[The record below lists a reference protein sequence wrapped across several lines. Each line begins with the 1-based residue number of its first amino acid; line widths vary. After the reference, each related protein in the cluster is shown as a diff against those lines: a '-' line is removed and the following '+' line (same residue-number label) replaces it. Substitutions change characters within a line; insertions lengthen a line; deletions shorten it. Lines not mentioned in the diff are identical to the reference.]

1 MLGVV
6 TARGRPLWGVLVLV
20 VAGGVET
27 ETTPTSDLT
36 DLVHI
41 YWSEHVRSIAGA
53 QSFLRPQYRSEC
65 VAKYGHL
72 EVSNK
77 SVTRGP
83 LRPRGGAASCRA
95 VAICV

>member
-41 YWSEHVRSIAGA
+41 YWSEHVRSLAGA

-65 VAKYGHL
+65 VAKSGL
-72 EVSNK
+72 REVSNK
-77 SVTRGP
+77 SGSRGA
-83 LRPRGGAASCRA
+83 LRPRGGAVSGRA